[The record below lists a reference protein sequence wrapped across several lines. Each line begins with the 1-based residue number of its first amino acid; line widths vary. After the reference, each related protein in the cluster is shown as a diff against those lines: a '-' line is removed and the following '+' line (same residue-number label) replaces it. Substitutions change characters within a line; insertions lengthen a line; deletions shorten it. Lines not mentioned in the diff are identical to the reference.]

1 MSRNAT
7 KAEKYLQNRTNVLLF
22 VFGTGRLTPVRL
34 GGGISLLVVPAGGW
48 LLKTLGTHI
57 IVELS
62 DCNNE
67 ILKNV
72 DKVANILVA
81 AAKHANAEVLQTAF
95 HHFAPDG
102 VSGVVVIAESHL
114 SIHTWPEFG
123 YAAMD
128 IYTCGD
134 RTEPWKACRYAA
146 TEFQAKQ
153 MLTTEVRRGVED
165 EAGTFSHVVG
175 KKTAGVEAGAKNRK
189 LSVVR

>member
-1 MSRNAT
+1 LN
-7 KAEKYLQNRTNVLLF
+7 
-22 VFGTGRLTPVRL
+22 
-34 GGGISLLVVPAGGW
+34 
-48 LLKTLGTHI
+48 TLGTHI

-62 DCNNE
+62 ECNAD
-67 ILKNV
+67 ILRNV
-72 DKVANILVA
+72 NKVANILVA
-81 AAKHANAEVLQTAF
+81 AARHANAEVLQTAF

-146 TEFQAKQ
+146 SEFQAKQ

-175 KKTAGVEAGAKNRK
+175 KKTAGMEAGAKNRK

>member
-1 MSRNAT
+1 M
-7 KAEKYLQNRTNVLLF
+7 KA
-22 VFGTGRLTPVRL
+22 
-34 GGGISLLVVPAGGW
+34 
-48 LLKTLGTHI
+48 LGTHI
-57 IVELS
+57 IIELS
-62 DCNNE
+62 ECNAD
-67 ILKNV
+67 ILRSV
-72 DKVANILVA
+72 DRVASILVA
-81 AAKHANAEVLQTAF
+81 AAKEANAEILQTAF

-146 TEFQAKQ
+146 AEFQAKQ
-153 MLTTEVRRGVED
+153 MLTTEVRRGVAD
-165 EAGTFSHVVG
+165 DAGIFSHTVS
-175 KKTAGVEAGAKNRK
+175 KRTAGVEPGAKNRK